1 MMKFTNNGDYNAP
14 GGNAL
19 TANQPTQ
26 DKQNRIAIIGG
37 GPAGLSLARLL
48 KEQGFSYITV
58 FEALPQVG
66 GKSFTY
72 LHGDTVVEMGTCYA
86 TLSHKVTNRWMK
98 EFGLKMVGLKEQ
110 RFAGDKFTRYIRKGP
125 GPNLISQLYRYWT
138 DKAKL
143 QKALEAPEP
152 PQWALEQAAM
162 PIGDWLAERRL
173 GKIEHF
179 MHRSTTNIAYGFV
192 NEAST
197 VQALNWNDMNLL
209 FTGLLKQLKMPEIGW
224 AEFWNKVAADFDVHL
239 NAKVTEI
246 DRGGDTIKVVI
257 NGSEDYEFDQL
268 VCAIPLDDFGKL
280 LAPNDDEA
288 FVIDSIRWNGYT
300 TTLFTADNWFTDV
313 DTESYKEAVVPGA
326 DLGQLLSARH
336 DGHEPDL
343 GGHVYLSGQL
353 SGDFS
358 GDELKEIL
366 RNDVVRQGAEVTN
379 IILQK
384 MWKYH
389 PFYDF
394 DAIRNGLLSRL
405 KTMQGKNR
413 TWYTGATFSYEA
425 VSHIT
430 NFNVQLARDM
440 QADILTS

>member
-1 MMKFTNNGDYNAP
+1 MMKFTNNSDYSAP
-14 GGNAL
+14 GG
-19 TANQPTQ
+19 TAISASDNRLEH
-26 DKQNRIAIIGG
+26 DSRIAIIGG

-48 KEQGFSYITV
+48 CEQGFTSITV

-98 EFGLKMVGLKEQ
+98 EFGLKMTGLKEQ
-110 RFAGDKFTRYIRKGP
+110 RFAGDKFTSYIRKGP
-125 GPNLISQLYRYWT
+125 GPNLFVQLYRYWT

-143 QKALEAPEP
+143 QNALKTPNP

-162 PIGDWLAERRL
+162 PIGEWLAEREL

-192 NEAST
+192 DEAST
-197 VQALNWNDMNLL
+197 VQALDWNDMKLL
-209 FTGLLKQLKMPEIGW
+209 ITGLLKQLKMPDIGW
-224 AEFWNKVAADFDVHL
+224 AEFWNMIAADLDVRL
-239 NAKVTEI
+239 NSRVKEI
-246 DRGGDTIKVVI
+246 DRSGNSIRISTEDGDTF
-257 NGSEDYEFDQL
+257 DFDQL

-280 LAPNDDEA
+280 AQPTQDEE
-288 FVIDSIRWNGYT
+288 FVINSIRWNGYT

-313 DTESYKEAVVPGA
+313 DTESYKEAVLPGA
-326 DLGQLLSARH
+326 ELGQLLSARH
-336 DGHEPDL
+336 DGFEPDL
-343 GGHVYLSGQL
+343 GGNVYLSGQL
-353 SGDFS
+353 SGDYT

-366 RNDVVRQGAEVTN
+366 REDLTRKGATVTN

-389 PFYDF
+389 SFYDF
-394 DAIRNGLLSRL
+394 DAIRNGLLQTL
-405 KTMQGKNR
+405 KTMQGSDR

-430 NFNVQLARDM
+430 NFNAQLARDM
-440 QADILTS
+440 QAVTLTS

>member
-1 MMKFTNNGDYNAP
+1 MKFTNDGDYNP
-14 GGNAL
+14 PSGNTSASS
-19 TANQPTQ
+19 QPRLEYSS
-26 DKQNRIAIIGG
+26 RIAIIGG

-48 KEQGFSYITV
+48 KEQGFSSITV

-66 GKSFTY
+66 GKSFTHM
-72 LHGDTVVEMGTCYA
+72 HGDTVVEMGTCYA

-98 EFGLKMVGLKEQ
+98 EFGIKMLGLREQ
-110 RFAGDKFTRYIRKGP
+110 RFAGDKFTKYIRKGP
-125 GPNLISQLYRYWT
+125 GPNLITQLHRYWT
-138 DKAKL
+138 DKARL
-143 QKALEAPEP
+143 QKALKLAEP
-152 PQWALEQAAM
+152 PEWALQQAAM
-162 PIGDWLAERRL
+162 PIGDWLTERKL

-192 NEAST
+192 DEAST
-197 VQALNWNDMNLL
+197 VQALDWNDMKLL

-224 AEFWNKVAADFDVHL
+224 AEFWNIVAADLDVRL
-239 NAKVTEI
+239 NSKVSEI
-246 DRGGDTIKVVI
+246 DRSGTAIEIKTDD
-257 NGSEDYEFDQL
+257 GQEHQFDQL
-268 VCAIPLDDFGKL
+268 VCAIPIDDFGRL
-280 LAPNDDEA
+280 LKPTEDEE

-313 DTESYKEAVVPGA
+313 NTESYKEAVIRGA
-326 DLGQLLSARH
+326 DVGQLLSARH
-336 DGHEPDL
+336 DGYEPDL

-353 SGDFS
+353 SGDYT

-366 RNDVVRQGAEVTN
+366 RKDVADKGATITN
-379 IILQK
+379 IVLQK

-389 PFYDF
+389 PFYNF
-394 DAIRNGLLSRL
+394 DAIRNGLLNTL

-430 NFNVQLARDM
+430 NFNAQLARDM
-440 QADILTS
+440 HAHILTS

>member
-1 MMKFTNNGDYNAP
+1 MMKFTNNSEYNAP
-14 GGNAL
+14 GGPAISPSDSRL
-19 TANQPTQ
+19 EH
-26 DKQNRIAIIGG
+26 DSRIAIIGG

-48 KEQGFSYITV
+48 REQGFTSITV
-58 FEALPQVG
+58 FEALSQVG

-98 EFGLKMVGLKEQ
+98 EFGLKMTGLKEQ
-110 RFAGDKFTRYIRKGP
+110 RFAGDKFTSYIRKGP
-125 GPNLISQLYRYWT
+125 GPNLFVQLYRYWT

-143 QKALEAPEP
+143 QKALKTPNP

-162 PIGDWLAERRL
+162 PIGEWLSEREL

-192 NEAST
+192 DEAST
-197 VQALNWNDMNLL
+197 VQALDWNDMKLL
-209 FTGLLKQLKMPEIGW
+209 ITGLLKQLKMPEIGW
-224 AEFWNKVAADFDVHL
+224 AEFWNMVAADLDVRL
-239 NAKVTEI
+239 NSRVKEI
-246 DRGGDTIKVVI
+246 DRSGSSIRVSIEDGDAF
-257 NGSEDYEFDQL
+257 EFDQL

-280 LAPNDDEA
+280 AQPTQDED
-288 FVIDSIRWNGYT
+288 FVIKSVRWNGYT

-313 DTESYKEAVVPGA
+313 DTESYKEAVLPGA
-326 DLGQLLSARH
+326 ELGQLLSARH
-336 DGHEPDL
+336 DGFEPDL
-343 GGHVYLSGQL
+343 GGNVYLSGQL
-353 SGDFS
+353 SGDYTS
-358 GDELKEIL
+358 DELKEIL
-366 RNDVVRQGAEVTN
+366 REDLTRKGATVTN

-389 PFYDF
+389 SFYDF
-394 DAIRNGLLSRL
+394 DAIRNGLLQTL
-405 KTMQGKNR
+405 KTMQGRDR

-430 NFNVQLARDM
+430 NFNAQLARDM
-440 QADILTS
+440 QAVTLTS